1 MRLLRTALLALAL
14 TGTTAAEATYSIVAR
29 DPATGE
35 MGVAVQSHWFS
46 VGTVVTWAEAGVG
59 AVATQSLADPA
70 YGPRGL
76 DLMRTEMSAEDALRA
91 LLEAD
96 DASAV
101 RQVAMIDDDGNVA
114 AHTGDRCIAA
124 AGQIVGINFSVQ
136 ANLMVSDNIVPAMA
150 HAFEETSGD
159 LAARMMAALTAAQE
173 AGGDIRG
180 KQSAAMLIVKGEGS
194 GRPWADRTL
203 DLRVEDHAEPIEE
216 LARLLDVHRAYDSM
230 NRGDVA
236 IEHGD
241 MVLAGQEY
249 ARAASLL
256 PGNPEVLFWQAVTLA
271 TAGHVAESIPIFQ
284 TVFGQ
289 GEEWVEV
296 LRRLQ
301 PAGIIP
307 ATPEGKALVDQIIL
321 EARID

>member
-1 MRLLRTALLALAL
+1 MRLLRTALLAFAL
-14 TGTTAAEATYSIVAR
+14 TGVTAAEATYSIVAR
-29 DPATGE
+29 DRATGE

-76 DLMRTEMSAEDALRA
+76 DLMRTGLSATDALRA

-96 DASAV
+96 AASAV
-101 RQVAMIDDDGNVA
+101 RQVAMIDDEGNVA

-124 AGQIVGINFSVQ
+124 AGQIVGLDFSVQ
-136 ANLMVSDNIVPAMA
+136 ANLMVSDNVVPAMA

-159 LAARMMAALTAAQE
+159 LATRMMAALAAAQE

-180 KQSAAMLIVKGEGS
+180 KQSAAMLIVKGEGT
-194 GRPWADRTL
+194 GRPWADRAL
-203 DLRVEDHAEPIEE
+203 DLRVEDHAEPIAE
-216 LARLLDVHRAYDSM
+216 LARLLDVHRAYESM

-241 MVLAGQEY
+241 MALAGEEY
-249 ARAASLL
+249 ARAAELL

-284 TVFGQ
+284 NVFGQ

-307 ATPEGKALVDQIIL
+307 ATPEGQALVDQIIL